1 NPDES
6 LIRCYI
12 GGRGREAILDLDDD
26 RLVALILDELQDMVG
41 IEAKPL
47 SAYVFRWAQAMP
59 QYVIGH
65 RDRVKAIRQRL
76 TAHEGLY
83 VTGAAYE
90 GLGIPDCIRDGG
102 ETAKVLST
110 WLWKKAS

>member
-1 NPDES
+1 
-6 LIRCYI
+6 
-12 GGRGREAILDLDDD
+12 
-26 RLVALILDELQDMVG
+26 
-41 IEAKPL
+41 
-47 SAYVFRWAQAMP
+47 MP

-102 ETAKVLST
+102 ETAKVLSM